1 VHNLAVHGCFVSAA
15 LATSCHRDEL
25 RRLIIAAAADWK
37 RQSSVVGLVYC
48 SRKVSRS
55 AFSG

>member
-25 RRLIIAAAADWK
+25 RRLIIAAAAE

-48 SRKVSRS
+48 NRKVSRS